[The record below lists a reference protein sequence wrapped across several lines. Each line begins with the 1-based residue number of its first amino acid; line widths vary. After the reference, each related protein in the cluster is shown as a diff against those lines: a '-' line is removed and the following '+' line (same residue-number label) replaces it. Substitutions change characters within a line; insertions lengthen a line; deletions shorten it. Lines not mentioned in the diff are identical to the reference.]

1 MASSL
6 DDLATTAPTR
16 QRRASTSPSPLVAR
30 ALLILAGA
38 GLAGVLYLFGLTE
51 SPAALRSSGGLFT
64 GLGRF
69 FAFTGTYTMVIMV
82 LLAARLPGLERLV
95 GHDRLVRWH
104 RTIGGWPIAAIALH
118 IVFITLG
125 YAQTTST
132 GPLHEFITLLFH
144 YPDVMASAVGFSLL
158 VLAGVSSHHVARSK
172 MNYETWWIVH
182 LYMYLGLALAFAHQF
197 RIGVVFL
204 THSWARAAWIA
215 VAILV
220 AVVAIGSRLGRP
232 VLFNLRHQLRVA
244 AISEETPGVYSVTMQ
259 GKHVEDLD
267 VAGGQF
273 FLWRFLARDLWWHAH
288 PYSLSAMPRPP
299 FLRVTVKAVGDA
311 SARIAQLSVGTRVL
325 VEGPFGA
332 FTRHKARR
340 ARVTLIGAGVGVTPL
355 LALLEDLDAG
365 VDVSV
370 IVRASRAEE
379 LIHRDEI
386 AAAVAARG
394 GTFHELIGPRQKVRL
409 DSRSLRSLIPGI
421 GQSDVFICGPTD
433 FTNTVAASLVKAGVP
448 AGHVHREEF
457 SF

>member
-6 DDLATTAPTR
+6 DNLTAAATPA
-16 QRRASTSPSPLVAR
+16 RRDARAPSPLVAR

-51 SPAALRSSGGLFT
+51 STAALRSPGGLFT

-69 FAFTGTYTMVIMV
+69 FAFTGTYTMAIMV
-82 LLAARLPGLERLV
+82 LLAARLPGLERAV

-132 GPLHEFITLLFH
+132 GPLHEFVTLLFH

-158 VLAGVSSHHVARSK
+158 VLAGLSSHRIARSK

-182 LYMYLGLALAFAHQF
+182 LYMYLGLGLAFAHQF

-204 THSWARAAWIA
+204 THPGTRTLWIGA
-215 VAILV
+215 GVLVAI
-220 AVVAIGSRLGRP
+220 VAISSRVGRP

-244 AISEETPGVYSVTMQ
+244 AIAEETPGVYAMTIQ
-259 GKHVEDLD
+259 GRHVEDLE

-288 PYSLSAMPRPP
+288 PFSLSAMPRPP

-311 SARIAQLSVGTRVL
+311 STKIARLPVGTRVL

-340 ARVTLIGAGVGVTPL
+340 TRVTLIGAGVGVTPL
-355 LALLEDLDAG
+355 LALLEDLDPG
-365 VDVSV
+365 VEVSV
-370 IVRASRAEE
+370 IVRASRAED

-386 AAAVAARG
+386 AAQVDARG
-394 GTFHELIGPRQKVRL
+394 GRYHEMIGPRQKVRL
-409 DSRSLRSLIPGI
+409 DSRSLRSLIPSI
-421 GQSDVFICGPTD
+421 GQNDVFICGPVD
-433 FTNTVAASLVKAGVP
+433 FTNVVAAALNKAGVP
-448 AGHVHREEF
+448 AGHVHREVF